1 MNASLKRGKT
11 GRAGH
16 GRAALWGGCLLALAA
31 CTHKTAADHPPE
43 PGDKAVA
50 RLDGAPVWTSD
61 VKREAVAQGLIG
73 PGEPLDPASEPFRQ
87 VLDEVVDQKLLAAE
101 ALRRGLEKDPPARRR
116 LDAARER
123 VLDDILLETSVGRAV
138 NDAAI
143 NGLYQEM
150 LRNETPAEEIHLRQ
164 IVLGSP
170 ADAAQVR
177 KLLAAGGSFDVLA
190 AERSKDDTTRFKGG
204 ELAPTTL
211 DMLPPAYAAALKDA
225 RAGALVGPFKTDL
238 GWVVARLDDR
248 HRETPI
254 TLEVARPQIIRFLTY
269 DQVKDLILNLRRR
282 AKIEVLLAPPRAAP
296 GTSTE
301 PASAPS
307 PAAGSAAAPAAPS
320 HPPAKR

>member
-1 MNASLKRGKT
+1 MKARPNAVKG
-11 GRAGH
+11 
-16 GRAALWGGCLLALAA
+16 AALWAAGLLALAA
-31 CTHKTAADHPPE
+31 CNQKTAAQRPPQ

-73 PGEPLDPASEPFRQ
+73 PGEPLDPASQQFRQ

-101 ALRRGLEKDPPARRR
+101 ALRRGLEKDPLAKLR
-116 LDAARER
+116 LEAARER
-123 VLDDILLETSVGRAV
+123 VLDDILLETSVGKAV
-138 NDAAI
+138 NEAAI

-164 IVLGSP
+164 IVLGS
-170 ADAAQVR
+170 AVDAAQVR

-190 AERSKDDTTRFKGG
+190 AERSKDDATRFKGG

-211 DMLPPAYAAALKDA
+211 DMLPPAYAAALKGA
-225 RAGALVGPFKTDL
+225 QTGALVGPFQTDS

-248 HRETPI
+248 HREAPV
-254 TLEVARPQIIRFLTY
+254 TLDVARPQIIRFLTY

-282 AKIEVLLAPPRAAP
+282 AKVEVLLAPRAAP
-296 GTSTE
+296 ATSTE

-307 PAAGSAAAPAAPS
+307 APGPAVAPPS
-320 HPPAKR
+320 PPPARP